1 MQPGDLTFASGE
13 GGTTKMQPQESAE
26 PMRSYVFATV
36 LLTCGLCEFE
46 RFLQSRSSKA
56 VTTVQKLLEAARSL
70 DRL

>member
-1 MQPGDLTFASGE
+1 
-13 GGTTKMQPQESAE
+13 MQPQESAE